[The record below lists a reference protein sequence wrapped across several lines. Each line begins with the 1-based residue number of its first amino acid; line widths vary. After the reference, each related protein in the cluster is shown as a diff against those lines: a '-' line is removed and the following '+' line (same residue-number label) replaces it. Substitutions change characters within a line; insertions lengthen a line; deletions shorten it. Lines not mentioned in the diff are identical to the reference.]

1 MIDDVPVYSRD
12 DLVEMLKPV
21 VDANIHLQDYLDQKG
36 APSTLLKFAS
46 DLDWAIRNVGE
57 K

>member
-1 MIDDVPVYSRD
+1 VKDNYTKLEVI
-12 DLVEMLKPV
+12 EMLKLI
-21 VDANIHLQDYLDQKG
+21 VDANDRLQDWIDQKG

-46 DLDWAIRNVGE
+46 DLDWAIRNVG